1 MALEYIIIVFLIISI
16 IISFGIGANDETM
29 APLYGSRILNMKQ
42 ILILAAIFAIAGA
55 LLLGG
60 PVAESV
66 GGSDSEEGILLL
78 DYEAS
83 GINQNAVVLT
93 ILISTAIV
101 LILSS
106 AFGLPISST
115 HATIGG
121 IIGLGMLLGEG
132 MGVNWG
138 TILEMS
144 IWWLASPIVGYTV
157 TYGVVKIL
165 NKRKLK
171 HLKGFK
177 DYERSEN
184 TYSYIILIIVCVT
197 AFSRAGNDSS
207 NSVGIVVGV
216 GGDINIIWLLI
227 ITGLGLASGIIVL
240 GRIVI
245 KNLGKMTELR
255 PSTAFAVQ
263 VPTAAVMLIGT
274 IQKIPLSGSHLLVA
288 SFVGLSKASNTPMQ
302 KGLWKIIAVWL
313 LTFPVAAILSIILY
327 FPINFLI

>member
-1 MALEYIIIVFLIISI
+1 MALEYIIIIFLIISV

-29 APLYGSRILNMKQ
+29 APLYGSRILNIKQ

-55 LLLGG
+55 LLLGEG
-60 PVAESV
+60 VSKSV
-66 GGSDSEEGILLL
+66 GDKILLL

-83 GINQNAVVLT
+83 GINQNAVVMT

-121 IIGLGMLLGEG
+121 IMGLGMLLGG
-132 MGVNWG
+132 GDGVNWG

-144 IWWLASPIVGYTV
+144 MWWLASPVVGYTV

-171 HLKGFK
+171 TLKGFQ
-177 DYERSEN
+177 DFERSEN
-184 TYSYIILIIVCVT
+184 KYSYIILIMICIT
-197 AFSRAGNDSS
+197 AFARAGNDCS
-207 NSVGIVVGV
+207 NAVGIVVGV
-216 GGDINIIWLLI
+216 GDEINLTLLLI
-227 ITGLGLASGIIVL
+227 MTGFGLAAGVTVL

-245 KNLGKMTELR
+245 KSLGKMTELR

-288 SFVGLSKASNTPMQ
+288 SLVGLSKASKTPMK
-302 KGLWKIIAVWL
+302 KGLWKIIVIWL
-313 LTFPVAAILSIILY
+313 LTFPIAAILSIILY
-327 FPINFLI
+327 FPINLLI

>member
-1 MALEYIIIVFLIISI
+1 MPLEYIVIIFLIISV

-29 APLYGSRILNMKQ
+29 APLYGSRILNMKK
-42 ILILAAIFAIAGA
+42 ILILAAIFAIGGA
-55 LLLGG
+55 LLLG
-60 PVAESV
+60 
-66 GGSDSEEGILLL
+66 EGVSKSIGKDILLL
-78 DYEAS
+78 EYNNPS
-83 GINQNAVVLT
+83 INQDAVVMT

-121 IIGLGMLLGEG
+121 IMGLGVLLGG
-132 MGVNWG
+132 GTGVDWN

-144 IWWLASPIVGYTV
+144 MWWIASPIVGYTV
-157 TYGVVKIL
+157 TYGVVKVL

-177 DYERSEN
+177 DFERSEN
-184 TYSYIILIIVCVT
+184 KYSYIILIMICIT
-197 AFSRAGNDSS
+197 AFARAGNDCS
-207 NSVGIVVGV
+207 NAVGIVVGV
-216 GGDINIIWLLI
+216 GDEINLTLLLI
-227 ITGLGLASGIIVL
+227 MTGFGLAAGVTVL

-245 KNLGKMTELR
+245 KSLGKMTELR

-288 SFVGLSKASNTPMQ
+288 SLVGLSKASNTPMK
-302 KGLWKIIAVWL
+302 KGLWKIIVIWL
-313 LTFPVAAILSIILY
+313 LTFPIAAILSIILY
-327 FPINFLI
+327 FPINLLL

>member
-1 MALEYIIIVFLIISI
+1 MGKMALEYIIIVFLIISI

-29 APLYGSRILNMKQ
+29 APIYGSRILNMKQ
-42 ILILAAIFAIAGA
+42 ILILAAIFAITGA
-55 LLLGG
+55 LLLGEG
-60 PVAESV
+60 VAKSV
-66 GGSDSEEGILLL
+66 GDKILLL
-78 DYEAS
+78 DYETS
-83 GINQNAVVLT
+83 GINPNAVVMT

-106 AFGLPISST
+106 ALGLPISST

-121 IIGLGMLLGEG
+121 IMGLGLLLGG
-132 MGVNWG
+132 GDGVNWS

-144 IWWLASPIVGYTV
+144 IWWLASPIVGFTV
-157 TYGVVKIL
+157 TYGVVKLL
-165 NKRKLK
+165 NKQKLK
-171 HLKGFK
+171 SFKGFK

-184 TYSYIILIIVCVT
+184 LYSYIILIIICVT

-216 GGDINIIWLLI
+216 GGDIDIIWLLI
-227 ITGLGLASGIIVL
+227 VTGLGLASGIIVL

-288 SFVGLSKASNTPMQ
+288 SFVGLSKASNIPMQ

-313 LTFPVAAILSIILY
+313 LTFPIAAFLSVILY
-327 FPINFLI
+327 FPINLLL

>member
-1 MALEYIIIVFLIISI
+1 MALEYIIIIFLVISI

-29 APLYGSRILNMKQ
+29 SPIYGSRILNMKQ
-42 ILILAAIFAIAGA
+42 ILILASIFAISGA
-55 LLLGG
+55 LLLGEG
-60 PVAESV
+60 VAKSV
-66 GGSDSEEGILLL
+66 GDKILLL
-78 DYEAS
+78 DYESS
-83 GINQNAVVLT
+83 GINQNVVVMT

-106 AFGLPISST
+106 ALGLPISST

-121 IIGLGMLLGEG
+121 IIGLGLLLGG
-132 MGVNWG
+132 GGGVNWT

-144 IWWLASPIVGYTV
+144 MWWLASPVVGFIV
-157 TYGVVKIL
+157 TYGVVKVLSKQKI
-165 NKRKLK
+165 KSF
-171 HLKGFK
+171 KGFR
-177 DYERSEN
+177 DYEKSEKI
-184 TYSYIILIIVCVT
+184 YSYIILIIICIT

-216 GGDINIIWLLI
+216 GGEINIIWLLL
-227 ITGLGLASGIIVL
+227 ITGLGLASGLIVL

-274 IQKIPLSGSHLLVA
+274 IATIPLSGSHLLVA
-288 SFVGLSKASNTPMQ
+288 SFVGLSKASHTPMQ
-302 KGLWKIIAVWL
+302 KGFWKIIVVWL
-313 LTFPVAAILSIILY
+313 LTFPIAALLSIIIY
-327 FPINFLI
+327 FPIDLLL

>member
-1 MALEYIIIVFLIISI
+1 MGKMALEYILIIFLVISI
-16 IISFGIGANDETM
+16 IISFAIGANDETM

-55 LLLGG
+55 ILLGEG
-60 PVAESV
+60 VAKSV
-66 GGSDSEEGILLL
+66 GDKILLL
-78 DYEAS
+78 DYETLS
-83 GINQNAVVLT
+83 ISQDAVVMT

-106 AFGLPISST
+106 ALGLPISST

-121 IIGLGMLLGEG
+121 IIGLGLLLGGGE
-132 MGVNWG
+132 GVNWN

-157 TYGVVKIL
+157 TYGVVKLL

-171 HLKGFK
+171 HLKGFQA
-177 DYERSEN
+177 YERSEN
-184 TYSYIILIIVCVT
+184 KYSYIILIIICIT
-197 AFSRAGNDSS
+197 AFSRAGNDCS
-207 NSVGIVVGV
+207 NAIGIVVGV
-216 GGDINIIWLLI
+216 GDDINITLLLI
-227 ITGLGLASGIIVL
+227 MTGFGLAAGLGVL

-288 SFVGLSKASNTPMQ
+288 SLVGLSKASNSPMK
-302 KGLWKIIAVWL
+302 KGLWKIIAIWL
-313 LTFPVAAILSIILY
+313 LTFPIAAILSIILY
-327 FPINFLI
+327 FPIDLLI

>member
-1 MALEYIIIVFLIISI
+1 MGKMALEYIIIIFLIISV

-55 LLLGG
+55 LLLGEG
-60 PVAESV
+60 VSKSV
-66 GGSDSEEGILLL
+66 GDKILLL
-78 DYEAS
+78 DYNNPS
-83 GINQNAVVLT
+83 INQNAVVLT

-121 IIGLGMLLGEG
+121 IMGLGMLLGG
-132 MGVNWG
+132 GTGVDWG

-144 IWWLASPIVGYTV
+144 MWWLASPIVGYTV
-157 TYGVVKIL
+157 TYGVVKVL

-171 HLKGFK
+171 TLKGFQ
-177 DYERSEN
+177 DFERSEN
-184 TYSYIILIIVCVT
+184 KYSYIILIIICIT
-197 AFSRAGNDSS
+197 AFSRAGNDCS
-207 NSVGIVVGV
+207 NAVGIVVGV
-216 GGDINIIWLLI
+216 GDEINLTLLLI
-227 ITGLGLASGIIVL
+227 MTGFGLAAGITVL

-245 KNLGKMTELR
+245 KSLGKMTELR

-263 VPTAAVMLIGT
+263 IPTAAVMLIGT

-288 SFVGLSKASNTPMQ
+288 SLVGLSKASNTPMK
-302 KGLWKIIAVWL
+302 KGLWKIIAIWL
-313 LTFPVAAILSIILY
+313 LTFPIAAILSIILY
-327 FPINFLI
+327 FPINLLI

>member
-1 MALEYIIIVFLIISI
+1 MALEYIIIIFLIISV

-42 ILILAAIFAIAGA
+42 ILVLAAIFAIGGA
-55 LLLGG
+55 LLLGEG
-60 PVAESV
+60 VSKSV
-66 GGSDSEEGILLL
+66 GEKILLL
-78 DYEAS
+78 NYNNPS
-83 GINQNAVVLT
+83 INQDAVVMT

-121 IIGLGMLLGEG
+121 IMGLGMLLGG
-132 MGVNWG
+132 GTGVDWI

-144 IWWLASPIVGYTV
+144 MWWIASPIVGYTV
-157 TYGVVKIL
+157 TYGVVKVL

-177 DYERSEN
+177 DFERSEN
-184 TYSYIILIIVCVT
+184 KYSYIILIMICIT
-197 AFSRAGNDSS
+197 AFARAGNDCS
-207 NSVGIVVGV
+207 NAVGIVVGV
-216 GGDINIIWLLI
+216 GDEINLTLLLI
-227 ITGLGLASGIIVL
+227 MTGFGLAAGVTVL

-245 KNLGKMTELR
+245 KSLGKMTELR

-288 SFVGLSKASNTPMQ
+288 SLVGLSKASNTPMK
-302 KGLWKIIAVWL
+302 KGLWKIIVIWL
-313 LTFPVAAILSIILY
+313 LTFPIAAILSIILY
-327 FPINFLI
+327 FPINLLL

>member
-1 MALEYIIIVFLIISI
+1 MGKMALEYIIIVFLIISI

-42 ILILAAIFAIAGA
+42 ILILAAIFAITGA
-55 LLLGG
+55 LLLGEG
-60 PVAESV
+60 VAKSV
-66 GGSDSEEGILLL
+66 GDKILLL
-78 DYEAS
+78 DYETS
-83 GINQNAVVLT
+83 GINPNAVVMT

-106 AFGLPISST
+106 ALGLPISST

-121 IIGLGMLLGEG
+121 IMGLGLLLGG
-132 MGVNWG
+132 GDGVNWS

-144 IWWLASPIVGYTV
+144 IWWLASPIVGFTV
-157 TYGVVKIL
+157 TYGVVKLL
-165 NKRKLK
+165 NKQKLK
-171 HLKGFK
+171 SFKGFK

-184 TYSYIILIIVCVT
+184 LYSYIILIIICVT

-216 GGDINIIWLLI
+216 GGDIDIIWLLI
-227 ITGLGLASGIIVL
+227 VTGLGLASGIIVL

-288 SFVGLSKASNTPMQ
+288 SFVGLSKASNIPMQ

-313 LTFPVAAILSIILY
+313 LTFPIAAFLSVILY
-327 FPINFLI
+327 FPINLLL

>member
-1 MALEYIIIVFLIISI
+1 MALEYIIIVFLIMSI

-29 APLYGSRILNMKQ
+29 APLYGSRILSMKQ
-42 ILILAAIFAIAGA
+42 ILILAAIFAIMGA
-55 LLLGG
+55 LLLGEG
-60 PVAESV
+60 VAKSV
-66 GGSDSEEGILLL
+66 GDKILLL
-78 DYEAS
+78 DYAS
-83 GINQNAVVLT
+83 LGINQNAVVMT

-106 AFGLPISST
+106 ALGLPISST

-121 IIGLGMLLGEG
+121 IIGLGLLLGG
-132 MGVNWG
+132 GNGVNWS

-144 IWWLASPIVGYTV
+144 IWWLASPIVGFVV
-157 TYGVVKIL
+157 TYSVVKVL
-165 NKRKLK
+165 NRQKLK
-171 HLKGFK
+171 SFKGFK
-177 DYERSEN
+177 DFERSEN
-184 TYSYIILIIVCVT
+184 TYSYIILVIICIT

-216 GGDINIIWLLI
+216 GGDIPLIGLLV

-274 IQKIPLSGSHLLVA
+274 IQKIPLSGSHLLVS
-288 SFVGLSKASNTPMQ
+288 SFVGLSKASNIPMQ
-302 KGLWKIIAVWL
+302 KGLWKIIVVWL

-327 FPINFLI
+327 FPINLLI

>member
-1 MALEYIIIVFLIISI
+1 MALEYIIIIFLIISV

-29 APLYGSRILNMKQ
+29 SPLYGSRILNMKQ

-55 LLLGG
+55 VLLGEG
-60 PVAESV
+60 VSKSV
-66 GGSDSEEGILLL
+66 GDKILDL
-78 DYEAS
+78 DYS
-83 GINQNAVVLT
+83 NPSINQNAVVLT

-121 IIGLGMLLGEG
+121 IMGLGMLLGG
-132 MGVNWG
+132 GTGVDWG

-144 IWWLASPIVGYTV
+144 MWWLASPIVGYTV
-157 TYGVVKIL
+157 TYGVVKVL

-171 HLKGFK
+171 TLKGFQ
-177 DYERSEN
+177 DFERSEKK
-184 TYSYIILIIVCVT
+184 YSYIILIIICIT
-197 AFSRAGNDSS
+197 AFSRAGNDCS
-207 NSVGIVVGV
+207 NAVGIVVGV
-216 GGDINIIWLLI
+216 GDEIDLSLLLI
-227 ITGLGLASGIIVL
+227 MTGFGLAAGLMVL

-245 KNLGKMTELR
+245 KSLGKMTELR

-274 IQKIPLSGSHLLVA
+274 IQKIPLSGSHLLV
-288 SFVGLSKASNTPMQ
+288 SSLVGLSKASNTPMK
-302 KGLWKIIAVWL
+302 KGLWKIIAIWL
-313 LTFPVAAILSIILY
+313 LTFPIAAILSIILY
-327 FPINFLI
+327 VPINFLI

>member
-1 MALEYIIIVFLIISI
+1 MGKMALEYIVIIFLIISI

-55 LLLGG
+55 FLLGEG
-60 PVAESV
+60 VSKSV
-66 GGSDSEEGILLL
+66 GDKILLL
-78 DYEAS
+78 DYEAA
-83 GINQNAVVLT
+83 GINQNAVVMT

-121 IIGLGMLLGEG
+121 IMGIGILLGGEN
-132 MGVNWG
+132 GVNWG

-144 IWWLASPIVGYTV
+144 MWWLASPVIGFTV
-157 TYGVVKIL
+157 TYAVVKVL
-165 NKRKLK
+165 NKHKLK
-171 HLKGFK
+171 TLKGFQ
-177 DYERSEN
+177 DFQRSEN
-184 TYSYIILIIVCVT
+184 KYSYIILIIICIT
-197 AFSRAGNDSS
+197 AFSRAGNDCS
-207 NSVGIVVGV
+207 NAVGIVVGV
-216 GGDINIIWLLI
+216 GDEINLTLLLLM
-227 ITGLGLASGIIVL
+227 TGFGLAAGVMVL

-245 KNLGKMTELR
+245 KSLGKMTELR

-263 VPTAAVMLIGT
+263 LPTAAVMLIGT

-288 SFVGLSKASNTPMQ
+288 SLVGLSKASNTPMK
-302 KGLWKIIAVWL
+302 KGLWKIIAIWL
-313 LTFPVAAILSIILY
+313 LTFPIAAILSIILY
-327 FPINFLI
+327 FPINLLI

>member
-1 MALEYIIIVFLIISI
+1 MALEYIVIVFLIISV

-29 APLYGSRILNMKQ
+29 APLFGSRILNMKQ
-42 ILILAAIFAIAGA
+42 ILILAAIFAITGA
-55 LLLGG
+55 LFLGEG
-60 PVAESV
+60 VAKSIGDE
-66 GGSDSEEGILLL
+66 ILRLN
-78 DYEAS
+78 YETL
-83 GINQNAVVLT
+83 GINPNAVVMT

-106 AFGLPISST
+106 ALGLPISST

-121 IIGLGMLLGEG
+121 IMGLGLLLGG
-132 MGVNWG
+132 IDGVNWS
-138 TILEMS
+138 TILVMS
-144 IWWLASPIVGYTV
+144 IWWLASPIVGFTV
-157 TYGVVKIL
+157 TYGVVKLL
-165 NKRKLK
+165 NKQKVK
-171 HLKGFK
+171 SFKGFK

-184 TYSYIILIIVCVT
+184 LYSYIILIIICVT

-288 SFVGLSKASNTPMQ
+288 SFVGLSKASNIPMQ
-302 KGLWKIIAVWL
+302 KGLWKIIAIWL
-313 LTFPVAAILSIILY
+313 LTFPIAAILSIILY

>member
-1 MALEYIIIVFLIISI
+1 MALEYIVIIFLVISI

-42 ILILAAIFAIAGA
+42 ILILAAIFAIGGA
-55 LLLGG
+55 LLLGEG
-60 PVAESV
+60 VSKSV
-66 GGSDSEEGILLL
+66 GDKILLL
-78 DYEAS
+78 DYATD
-83 GINQNAVVLT
+83 INQNAVVMT

-121 IIGLGMLLGEG
+121 IMGLGMFLGG
-132 MGVNWG
+132 GDGVNWN

-144 IWWLASPIVGYTV
+144 IWWLASPIVGFTV
-157 TYGVVKIL
+157 TYGVVKLL
-165 NKRKLK
+165 NKHKLK
-171 HLKGFK
+171 FLKGFK
-177 DYERSEN
+177 DFERSEN
-184 TYSYIILIIVCVT
+184 KYSYIILIIICIT

-207 NSVGIVVGV
+207 NAVGIVVGA
-216 GGDINIIWLLI
+216 GDINLTLLLI
-227 ITGLGLASGIIVL
+227 ITGLGLAAGIMVL

-245 KNLGKMTELR
+245 KSLGKMTELR

-288 SFVGLSKASNTPMQ
+288 SLVGLSKASKTPMK
-302 KGLWKIIAVWL
+302 KGLWKIIAIWL
-313 LTFPVAAILSIILY
+313 LTFPIAAILSIILY
-327 FPINFLI
+327 FPINAILI

>member
-1 MALEYIIIVFLIISI
+1 MALEYIIIIFLIISV

-55 LLLGG
+55 LLLGEG
-60 PVAESV
+60 VSKSV
-66 GGSDSEEGILLL
+66 GDKILLL

-83 GINQNAVVLT
+83 GINQNAVVMT

-121 IIGLGMLLGEG
+121 IMGLGMFLGG
-132 MGVNWG
+132 GGGVNWS

-157 TYGVVKIL
+157 TYGVVKLL

-171 HLKGFK
+171 TLKGFK
-177 DYERSEN
+177 DFERSEN
-184 TYSYIILIIVCVT
+184 KYSYIVLIIICIT
-197 AFSRAGNDSS
+197 AFSRAGNDCS
-207 NSVGIVVGV
+207 NAVGIVIGV
-216 GGDINIIWLLI
+216 GDEINLTLLLI
-227 ITGLGLASGIIVL
+227 MTGFGLAAGVTVL

-245 KNLGKMTELR
+245 KSLGKMTELR

-274 IQKIPLSGSHLLVA
+274 IQRIPLSGSHLLVA
-288 SFVGLSKASNTPMQ
+288 SLVGLSKANKTPMK
-302 KGLWKIIAVWL
+302 KGLWKIIAIWL
-313 LTFPVAAILSIILY
+313 LTFPIAGILSIILY

>member
-1 MALEYIIIVFLIISI
+1 MSKMALEYILIVFLIISV

-42 ILILAAIFAIAGA
+42 ILILAGIFAITGA
-55 LLLGG
+55 IFLGEG
-60 PVAESV
+60 VAKSV
-66 GGSDSEEGILLL
+66 GDKILLL
-78 DYEAS
+78 DFDS
-83 GINQNAVVLT
+83 PDISQSAVVMT

-106 AFGLPISST
+106 ALGLPISST

-121 IIGLGMLLGEG
+121 IIGLGLLLGGGEG
-132 MGVNWG
+132 VDWN
-138 TILEMS
+138 TILQMS
-144 IWWLASPIVGYTV
+144 MWWLASPVVGFVV
-157 TYGVVKIL
+157 TYGVVKLL
-165 NKRKLK
+165 NKQKLK
-171 HLKGFK
+171 SFKGFK
-177 DYERSEN
+177 NYERSEN
-184 TYSYIILIIVCVT
+184 TYSYIILIIICIT
-197 AFSRAGNDSS
+197 AFARAGNDSS

-216 GGDINIIWLLI
+216 GGEIDLIWLLI

-313 LTFPVAAILSIILY
+313 LTFPIAAILSIVLY
-327 FPINFLI
+327 FPIDLLL

>member
-1 MALEYIIIVFLIISI
+1 MALEYILIVFLIISV

-42 ILILAAIFAIAGA
+42 ILILAGIFAITGA
-55 LLLGG
+55 IFLGEG
-60 PVAESV
+60 VAKSV
-66 GGSDSEEGILLL
+66 GDKILLL
-78 DYEAS
+78 DFDS
-83 GINQNAVVLT
+83 PDISQSAVVMT

-106 AFGLPISST
+106 ALGLPISST

-121 IIGLGMLLGEG
+121 IIGLGLLLGGGEG
-132 MGVNWG
+132 VDWN
-138 TILEMS
+138 TILQMS
-144 IWWLASPIVGYTV
+144 MWWLASPVVGFVV
-157 TYGVVKIL
+157 TYGVVKLL
-165 NKRKLK
+165 NKQKLK
-171 HLKGFK
+171 SFKGFK
-177 DYERSEN
+177 HYERSEN
-184 TYSYIILIIVCVT
+184 TYSYIILIIICIT
-197 AFSRAGNDSS
+197 AFARAGNDSS

-216 GGDINIIWLLI
+216 GGEIDLIWLLI

-288 SFVGLSKASNTPMQ
+288 SFVGLSKASKTPMQ

-313 LTFPVAAILSIILY
+313 LTFPIAAILSIVLY
-327 FPINFLI
+327 FPIDLLL

>member
-1 MALEYIIIVFLIISI
+1 MGKMALEYILIIFLVLSI
-16 IISFGIGANDETM
+16 VISFSIGANDETM

-42 ILILAAIFAIAGA
+42 ILVLAAIFAIAGA
-55 LLLGG
+55 FLLGEG
-60 PVAESV
+60 VSKSV
-66 GGSDSEEGILLL
+66 GDKILLL
-78 DYEAS
+78 DYYNPN
-83 GINQNAVVLT
+83 INQNAVVMT

-121 IIGLGMLLGEG
+121 IMGLGMLLGGLE
-132 MGVNWG
+132 GVNWS

-171 HLKGFK
+171 TLKGFR
-177 DYERSEN
+177 DFERSEN
-184 TYSYIILIIVCVT
+184 KYSYIVLIIICIT
-197 AFSRAGNDSS
+197 AFSRAGNDCS
-207 NSVGIVVGV
+207 NAVGIVVGV
-216 GGDINIIWLLI
+216 GDEINITLLLI
-227 ITGLGLASGIIVL
+227 MTGFGLAAGVTVL

-245 KNLGKMTELR
+245 KNLSHMTELR
-255 PSTAFAVQ
+255 PSTAFAVP

-274 IQKIPLSGSHLLVA
+274 FQSIPLSGSHLLVA
-288 SFVGLSKASNTPMQ
+288 SLVGLSKASKTPMK
-302 KGLWKIIAVWL
+302 KGLWKIIAIWL
-313 LTFPVAAILSIILY
+313 LTFPIAAILSIILY
-327 FPINFLI
+327 FPINLLL

>member
-1 MALEYIIIVFLIISI
+1 MALEYIIIIFLIISV

-42 ILILAAIFAIAGA
+42 ILILAAIFAIGGA
-55 LLLGG
+55 LLLGEG
-60 PVAESV
+60 VSKSV
-66 GGSDSEEGILLL
+66 GKDILKL
-78 DYEAS
+78 DYNNPS
-83 GINQNAVVLT
+83 INQDAVVMT

-121 IIGLGMLLGEG
+121 IMGLGMLLGG
-132 MGVNWG
+132 GTGVDWI

-144 IWWLASPIVGYTV
+144 MWWIASPIVGYTV
-157 TYGVVKIL
+157 TYGVVKVL

-177 DYERSEN
+177 DFERSEN
-184 TYSYIILIIVCVT
+184 KYSYIILIMICIT
-197 AFSRAGNDSS
+197 AFARAGNDCS
-207 NSVGIVVGV
+207 NAVGIVVGV
-216 GGDINIIWLLI
+216 GDEINLTLLLI
-227 ITGLGLASGIIVL
+227 MTGFGLAAGVTVL

-245 KNLGKMTELR
+245 KSLGKMTELR

-288 SFVGLSKASNTPMQ
+288 SLVGLSKASNTPMK
-302 KGLWKIIAVWL
+302 KGLWKIIVIWL
-313 LTFPVAAILSIILY
+313 LTFPIAAILSIILY
-327 FPINFLI
+327 FPINLLL

>member
-1 MALEYIIIVFLIISI
+1 MALEYIIIIFLIISV

-55 LLLGG
+55 LLLGEG
-60 PVAESV
+60 VSKSV
-66 GGSDSEEGILLL
+66 GDKILLL

-83 GINQNAVVLT
+83 GINQNAVVMT

-121 IIGLGMLLGEG
+121 IMGLGMFLGG
-132 MGVNWG
+132 GDGVNWS

-157 TYGVVKIL
+157 TYGVVKLL
-165 NKRKLK
+165 NKHKLK
-171 HLKGFK
+171 TLKGFK
-177 DYERSEN
+177 DFERSEN
-184 TYSYIILIIVCVT
+184 KYSYIILIIICIT
-197 AFSRAGNDSS
+197 AFSRAGNDCS
-207 NSVGIVVGV
+207 NAVGIVVGV
-216 GGDINIIWLLI
+216 GDEINLTLLLI
-227 ITGLGLASGIIVL
+227 MTGFGLAAGVTVL

-245 KNLGKMTELR
+245 KSLGKMTELR

-274 IQKIPLSGSHLLVA
+274 IQRIPLSGSHLLVA
-288 SFVGLSKASNTPMQ
+288 SLVGLSKANKTPMK
-302 KGLWKIIAVWL
+302 KGLWKIITIWL
-313 LTFPVAAILSIILY
+313 LTFPIAGILSILLY

>member
-1 MALEYIIIVFLIISI
+1 MALEYIIIIFLIISV

-42 ILILAAIFAIAGA
+42 ILILAAIFAIGGA
-55 LLLGG
+55 LLLGEG
-60 PVAESV
+60 VSKSV
-66 GGSDSEEGILLL
+66 GEKILRL
-78 DYEAS
+78 DYS
-83 GINQNAVVLT
+83 NPIINQNAVVMT
-93 ILISTAIV
+93 ILISTALV

-121 IIGLGMLLGEG
+121 IMGLGVLLGG
-132 MGVNWG
+132 GTGVNWIA
-138 TILEMS
+138 ILEMS
-144 IWWLASPIVGYTV
+144 IWWIASPIVGYTV
-157 TYGVVKIL
+157 TYGVVKVL

-177 DYERSEN
+177 DFERSEN
-184 TYSYIILIIVCVT
+184 KYSYIILIIICIT
-197 AFSRAGNDSS
+197 AFSRAGNDCS
-207 NSVGIVVGV
+207 NAVGIVVGV
-216 GGDINIIWLLI
+216 GDEINLTLLLI
-227 ITGLGLASGIIVL
+227 MTGFGLAAGITVL

-245 KNLGKMTELR
+245 KSLGKMTELR

-288 SFVGLSKASNTPMQ
+288 SLVGLSKASNTPMK
-302 KGLWKIIAVWL
+302 KGLWKIIAIWL
-313 LTFPVAAILSIILY
+313 LTFPIAAILSIILY
-327 FPINFLI
+327 FPINLLI

>member
-1 MALEYIIIVFLIISI
+1 MALEYIIIIFLIISV

-42 ILILAAIFAIAGA
+42 ILILAAIFAIGGA
-55 LLLGG
+55 LLLGEG
-60 PVAESV
+60 VSKSV
-66 GGSDSEEGILLL
+66 GESILLL
-78 DYEAS
+78 DYNNPS
-83 GINQNAVVLT
+83 INQDAVVMT

-121 IIGLGMLLGEG
+121 IMGLGMLLGG
-132 MGVNWG
+132 GTGVKWI

-144 IWWLASPIVGYTV
+144 MWWIASPIVGYTV
-157 TYGVVKIL
+157 TYGVVKVL

-177 DYERSEN
+177 DFERSEN
-184 TYSYIILIIVCVT
+184 KYSYIILIMICIT
-197 AFSRAGNDSS
+197 AFARAGNDCS
-207 NSVGIVVGV
+207 NAVGIVVGV
-216 GGDINIIWLLI
+216 GDEINLTLLLI
-227 ITGLGLASGIIVL
+227 MTGFGLAAGVTVL

-245 KNLGKMTELR
+245 KSLGKMTELR

-288 SFVGLSKASNTPMQ
+288 SLVGLSKASNTPMK
-302 KGLWKIIAVWL
+302 KGLWKIIVIWL
-313 LTFPVAAILSIILY
+313 LTFPIAAILSIILY